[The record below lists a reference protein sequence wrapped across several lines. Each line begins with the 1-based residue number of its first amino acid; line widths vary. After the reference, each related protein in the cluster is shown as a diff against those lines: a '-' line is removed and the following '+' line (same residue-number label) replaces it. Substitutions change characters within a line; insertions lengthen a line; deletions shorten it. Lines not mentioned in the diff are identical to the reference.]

1 MIDSQQLIKILGNYC
16 FLRNL
21 RGAKFISGKLIFR
34 VVVQLNFKI
43 FNMFIV
49 VLCTTPKNKGYEIAK
64 KIIENKLAACVNVVN
79 GINSIY
85 WWKGEINEDEEE
97 LLIIKTKKT
106 IINELITFIKSIH
119 PYSVPEI
126 IALDIIDGNIDYL
139 NWIEENVK

>member
-1 MIDSQQLIKILGNYC
+1 VGKQ
-16 FLRNL
+16 RNNL
-21 RGAKFISGKLIFR
+21 HFRIIGQSR

-64 KIIENKLAACVNVVN
+64 KIIENKLAACVNIVN

-97 LLIIKTKKT
+97 LLVIKTKKT
-106 IINELITFIKSIH
+106 ILNELITFIKSIH